1 MLYTKNMIDLSISII
16 SDKLISLQQVLP
28 LPIFVIV
35 GSVIE
40 ELISPIPATLIL
52 GVAGSVVAFQ
62 GTGIIYLTILIIL
75 ATAGKTLAAWATYW
89 AGRLL
94 GRIVVK
100 KWGYI
105 LGINLDHLEQASHEM
120 KHHKSAW
127 KWIFLMRALPIA
139 PSAAVSIA
147 AGMLYIHQRVF
158 LTATFLGYIIRNV
171 LTAATGYWGLDVI
184 LNWDEHV
191 QDPWIIV
198 LFILLACVIAL
209 YIATLH
215 NRPKK

>member
-1 MLYTKNMIDLSISII
+1 MFGFSLQSISD
-16 SDKLISLQQVLP
+16 SLIAMQQVLP
-28 LPIFVIV
+28 LPVFVII

-62 GTGIIYLTILIIL
+62 GTGIIYLTILTVL

-94 GRIVVK
+94 GRLVVK

-105 LGINLDHLEQASHEM
+105 LGISLEHLETASHEM
-120 KHHKSAW
+120 KHHKNAW
-127 KWIFLMRALPIA
+127 KWIFAMRALPIA

-158 LTATFLGYIIRNV
+158 LTSTFLGYIIRNV

-184 LNWDEHV
+184 LNWDEHIK
-191 QDPWIIV
+191 DPWVLI
-198 LFILLACVIAL
+198 LFIVLACVIAL
-209 YIATLH
+209 YMATLH

>member
-1 MLYTKNMIDLSISII
+1 MLLVQDI
-16 SDKLISLQQVLP
+16 SDGLISLQQVLP
-28 LPIFVIV
+28 LPIFVFV

-62 GTGIIYLTILIIL
+62 GTGIIYLTILTLL
-75 ATAGKTLAAWATYW
+75 ATIGKTLAAWATYW

-94 GRIVVK
+94 GRIVIK

-105 LGINLDHLEQASHEM
+105 LGISLEHLETASHEM
-120 KHHKSAW
+120 RHHKNAW
-127 KWIFLMRALPIA
+127 GWIFAMRALPIA

-147 AGMLYIHQRVF
+147 GGMLYVHQRVF
-158 LTATFLGYIIRNV
+158 LTSTFLGYIIRNV
-171 LTAATGYWGLDVI
+171 LTASTGYFGLDVV
-184 LNWDEHV
+184 LNWEEHL
-191 QDPWIIV
+191 QDPWVLILVII
-198 LFILLACVIAL
+198 LACVIAL

-215 NRPKK
+215 NRPKT

>member
-1 MLYTKNMIDLSISII
+1 MLLVQDISG
-16 SDKLISLQQVLP
+16 SLISLQQVLP

-62 GTGIIYLTILIIL
+62 GTGIIYLTILVVL
-75 ATAGKTLAAWATYW
+75 ATFGKTLAAWATYW

-105 LGINLDHLEQASHEM
+105 LGINLDHLEAASHEM
-120 KHHKSAW
+120 KHHKNAW
-127 KWIFLMRALPIA
+127 KWLFIARALPLA

-158 LTATFLGYIIRNV
+158 LTSTFLGYIIRNV
-171 LTAATGYWGLDVI
+171 LTAATGYFGLDVV
-184 LNWDEHV
+184 LNWEEHL
-191 QDPWIIV
+191 QDPWVLILVII
-198 LFILLACVIAL
+198 LACVIAL

-215 NRPKK
+215 NRPKT